1 MQKKTDLEKVKMIA
15 RALLMTEIHETEFSP
30 AVVQHPFTSSGI
42 TVLPRDGVFQ
52 LGNICSSESDIA
64 AWREYM
70 KKQIGNA
77 TCAYHIYMMTN
88 KPYGLTFLKYTSPF
102 LSKEEFSKI
111 LSDAWAR
118 SENPNSDPNFTQKEL
133 VSMFKQADPT
143 ILMDQA
149 ERKRLAELE
158 DTVTVYRGVTSLNA
172 DNIRAMSWTLDKEV
186 AEWFAHRYKE
196 DGTVYEAEINKKYI
210 LALFME
216 RNESEVVVDPKYLQ
230 NIEELQEQGIQQ
242 VQN

>member
-1 MQKKTDLEKVKMIA
+1 MQNKTDLEEVKIVA

-42 TVLPRDGVFQ
+42 TVLPRDGVLQ
-52 LGNICSSESDIA
+52 LGNICSSERDLA

-70 KKQIGNA
+70 KNRINNA

-118 SENPNSDPNFTQKEL
+118 SENPNVDPNFTNKEFIA
-133 VSMFKQADPT
+133 MFKQADPT
-143 ILMDQA
+143 VLMDQE
-149 ERKRLAELE
+149 ERKRLAELK

-172 DNIRAMSWTLDKEV
+172 DNIRAMSWTLDKKV

-196 DGTVYEAEINKKYI
+196 EGTVYEAEINKTHI

-216 RNESEVVVDPKYLQ
+216 WNESEVVVNPKYLQ
-230 NIEELQEQGIQQ
+230 NIEEVQAQGMQQ
-242 VQN
+242 TQN

>member
-1 MQKKTDLEKVKMIA
+1 MPIFIIVLDIILLLESFTNLLPDLQTKRILKTDHLIDGMVTTYTFYADRFDMENSLSKGEVPYEKLYRIIETPTYFYLYLNKM
-15 RALLMTEIHETEFSP
+15 S
-30 AVVQHPFTSSGI
+30 
-42 TVLPRDGVFQ
+42 
-52 LGNICSSESDIA
+52 
-64 AWREYM
+64 
-70 KKQIGNA
+70 
-77 TCAYHIYMMTN
+77 AY
-88 KPYGLTFLKYTSPF
+88 LV
-102 LSKEEFSKI
+102 SKEEFSKI

>member
-42 TVLPRDGVFQ
+42 TVLPRDGVLQ
-52 LGNICSSESDIA
+52 LGNICSSESDLA

-70 KKQIGNA
+70 KTQIANA

-88 KPYGLTFLKYTSPF
+88 KPYGLTFLKYASPF
-102 LSKEEFSKI
+102 LSRDDFSKI
-111 LSDAWAR
+111 LSDAWIR

-133 VSMFKQADPT
+133 ISMFKQADPR
-143 ILMDQA
+143 ILMDQG

-172 DNIRAMSWTLDKEV
+172 DNIRAMSWALDKEV

-196 DGTVYEAEINKKYI
+196 EGTVYESEISKKHI

-230 NIEELQEQGIQQ
+230 NIEEIQEQDIQQ

>member
-1 MQKKTDLEKVKMIA
+1 
-15 RALLMTEIHETEFSP
+15 MTEIHETEFSP

-42 TVLPRDGVFQ
+42 TVLPRDGVLQ
-52 LGNICSSESDIA
+52 LGNICSSESDLA

-196 DGTVYEAEINKKYI
+196 DGTVYEGGSYVRLVGRSDQWYHRRDFGRICGDRTDDLEHH
-210 LALFME
+210 LVDDDE
-216 RNESEVVVDPKYLQ
+216 VDVRN
-230 NIEELQEQGIQQ
+230 GIRRHC
-242 VQN
+242 

>member
-1 MQKKTDLEKVKMIA
+1 MQKKTDLEKVKTVA

-30 AVVQHPFTSSGI
+30 AVLQHPFTSSGI
-42 TVLPRDGVFQ
+42 TILPKEGILR
-52 LGNICSSESDIA
+52 LGNICKSEKDLA

-70 KKQIGNA
+70 KNRIDNA

-102 LSKEEFSKI
+102 LSREEFSKI

-133 VSMFKQADPT
+133 VSMFKQADPR
-143 ILMDQA
+143 ILMDQG
-149 ERKRLAELE
+149 ERKRLSELE
-158 DTVTVYRGVTSLNA
+158 DTVTVYRRVTSLNA
-172 DNIRAMSWTLDKEV
+172 DNIQAMSWALDKEV
-186 AEWFAHRYKE
+186 ADWFAHRYKE
-196 DGTVYEAEINKKYI
+196 DGTVYEAEINKKHI
-210 LALFME
+210 LALFIG
-216 RNESEVVVDPKYLQ
+216 RNESEVVVDSKYLQ
-230 NIEELQEQGIQQ
+230 NIEELQEQDIQQ

>member
-1 MQKKTDLEKVKMIA
+1 
-15 RALLMTEIHETEFSP
+15 
-30 AVVQHPFTSSGI
+30 
-42 TVLPRDGVFQ
+42 
-52 LGNICSSESDIA
+52 
-64 AWREYM
+64 
-70 KKQIGNA
+70 
-77 TCAYHIYMMTN
+77 
-88 KPYGLTFLKYTSPF
+88 
-102 LSKEEFSKI
+102 
-111 LSDAWAR
+111 
-118 SENPNSDPNFTQKEL
+118 
-133 VSMFKQADPT
+133 MFKQADPT

-196 DGTVYEAEINKKYI
+196 DGTVYEAEIDKKHI
-210 LALFME
+210 LALFIG

-230 NIEELQEQGIQQ
+230 NIEELQEQDIQQ

>member
-1 MQKKTDLEKVKMIA
+1 
-15 RALLMTEIHETEFSP
+15 
-30 AVVQHPFTSSGI
+30 
-42 TVLPRDGVFQ
+42 
-52 LGNICSSESDIA
+52 
-64 AWREYM
+64 
-70 KKQIGNA
+70 
-77 TCAYHIYMMTN
+77 MMTN

-158 DTVTVYRGVTSLNA
+158 DTVTV
-172 DNIRAMSWTLDKEV
+172 
-186 AEWFAHRYKE
+186 
-196 DGTVYEAEINKKYI
+196 
-210 LALFME
+210 
-216 RNESEVVVDPKYLQ
+216 
-230 NIEELQEQGIQQ
+230 
-242 VQN
+242 